1 MSTHSRMSESEAV
14 VVREQRG
21 AVMVLRMNRPEARN
35 ALSPELMGELGNG
48 FAAAEADEGIR
59 AVVLTGTGDR
69 AFCAGMDLRAF
80 AQGGSNPTPEQQ
92 AGMPTFGRFMSGE
105 LSIPIVAAAQATA
118 VAGGFELLLNCDV
131 AVASEDAKFGLPEV
145 KRALFPAG
153 GGVYLSTR
161 IPLAVALEMGLTGDN
176 ITAERAYALGLVNAV
191 VPADRVLDAAVELAE
206 RIARNGPL
214 GLQATKE
221 LMRLAAINVDK
232 AREKHAEWQPKVFN
246 SEDAKEGATA
256 FIEKRDP
263 VWRGR

>member
-1 MSTHSRMSESEAV
+1 MSESENV

-21 AVMVLRMNRPEARN
+21 AVLVLRMNRPEARN

-48 FAAAEADEGIR
+48 FDAAESDDGIR

-92 AGMPTFGRFMSGE
+92 AGMPTFGRFMSGD

-118 VAGGFELLLNCDV
+118 VAGGFELLLNCDL

-145 KRALFPAG
+145 KRSLFPAG

-176 ITAERAYALGLVNAV
+176 ITAERAYSLGLVNLV

-221 LMRLAAINVDK
+221 LMRLAVLDVAK